1 MMAHLARVMCS
12 QLTIHPVNMASIRSA
27 MKRVPQKEVEAVE
40 AVLRQTG
47 WGLGSSSTR
56 QWSGFQEAL

>member
-27 MKRVPQKEVEAVE
+27 MKRVPRKRLKQLKRFSG
-40 AVLRQTG
+40 RQVG
-47 WGLGSSSTR
+47 G
-56 QWSGFQEAL
+56 